1 MHTWISSRSLAI
13 DYGYPLRY
21 IYVFVFGFIRGVG
34 FMGGGGDQRI
44 TSKIRQAIRPN
55 NFSPMVFRDF
65 LLRGKNHKQTIP
77 SKYVYKYVI

>member
-1 MHTWISSRSLAI
+1 MHTLSLSLSQLN
-13 DYGYPLRY
+13 YGYPLRY
-21 IYVFVFGFIRGVG
+21 IYVLVFGFIRGVLG
-34 FMGGGGDQRI
+34 FIWGGGGQRI

-55 NFSPMVFRDF
+55 NSSPMVFRDF